1 MRRFEPDL
9 LRVCFC
15 VCKVQ
20 WVTDRLKNVIQV
32 HNNNKMKSSC
42 VEIIGP
48 DGMAHKWVSPFWH
61 LIFMRSVLCIV
72 YKRWLVYFV
81 CFGDRISLM
90 PDSYA
95 KAHATYRV
103 ALGPMQFFVCAMLFV
118 CFIEPCVL
126 WWRWRKQDSAFSGSY
141 LRYIRSATG
150 LLYLYLHW
158 SSAAILEINVT
169 NYMYTLKVSKS
180 SICLH
185 AVELNTGQIPF
196 DFLPFNISYS

>member
-1 MRRFEPDL
+1 MRFLTAHVPRALNAFGLIITAHNRVYTFSQEFPMRRFEPDL

-32 HNNNKMKSSC
+32 HNNNKMKSLC

-126 WWRWRKQDSAFSGSY
+126 RWRWRKQDSDFSGSY

-150 LLYLYLHW
+150 LLYLYLHKFCCYPR
-158 SSAAILEINVT
+158 N
-169 NYMYTLKVSKS
+169 
-180 SICLH
+180 
-185 AVELNTGQIPF
+185 
-196 DFLPFNISYS
+196 